1 MRSSAQSSAQVSK
14 SDKSC
19 KFIFI
24 AALLFFLAGLL
35 HYILSPLAIAGDT
48 AMYLQCGQLL
58 WQGQLPYI
66 DFLDLNPPL
75 IMYISMIPALMSKL
89 FAFNLALAGAL
100 FTSFLALFAFMLTA
114 GCANFV
120 LGRMAEEQPENSHK
134 TAFLSTALFTPVLLN
149 GLAMFDF
156 GQREHLYSLF
166 LLPYFLLRYGRYLP
180 VCLEAQSS
188 KVTGQAHN
196 SERILAVLVGLSF
209 GLMLSFKPH
218 FLLAPALLEL
228 YWLARYRKPR
238 LLLSPEI
245 IVAPLPMVLYLGSF
259 FIMPADIKA
268 IYFGE
273 IAPLLVKGY
282 ACFNIVKDVVVNMVW
297 RFSIAAYFLSLLLLL
312 AIPKQLALRAPLA
325 IMLSAAL
332 ALIELQ
338 QKFWNYHALPL
349 YLWEAF
355 ILLLVLILFCR
366 ALRGTVKKTFAYGAL
381 GTSFLVFQGGCFL
394 FHDLVEKNWLRP
406 WDKYLA
412 QNSQAGD
419 SALLLDTSDTPW
431 FKTALRFNL
440 KPGSRYLW
448 LYAVPMLQYQ
458 IDNGKAQER
467 EKATAALEALFA
479 NLAKEIDSRKPKYV
493 LIKRKEAFGMKPE
506 LDFHRFLLDRGL
518 AAPLSQYDTVEDYG
532 DNLLLV
538 RKITGKRQG

>member
-1 MRSSAQSSAQVSK
+1 MQSSGQSSAQVSK

-19 KFIFI
+19 KIIFI
-24 AALLFFLAGLL
+24 TALLFFLAGLL
-35 HYILSPLAIAGDT
+35 HYVLSPLAIAGDT

-58 WQGQLPYI
+58 WQGQLPYV

-89 FAFNLALAGAL
+89 GGINLALAGAL

-114 GCANFV
+114 GCAKFV
-120 LGRMAEEQPENSHK
+120 FRRMTEEQKYQP
-134 TAFLSTALFTPVLLN
+134 ALLATALFTPVVLN

-166 LLPYFLLRYGRYLP
+166 LLPFFLLRYGRYLQYCSEP
-180 VCLEAQSS
+180 PNQSEIDS
-188 KVTGQAHN
+188 KKTQS

-228 YWLARYRKPR
+228 YWLARYKKPHM
-238 LLLSPEI
+238 LLSPELL
-245 IVAPLPMVLYLGSF
+245 VAPLPLVLYLGSF
-259 FIMPADIKA
+259 FIMPAAIKS

-297 RFSIAAYFLSLLLLL
+297 RFSIAAYFVSLLLLL

-355 ILLLVLILFCR
+355 ILLLAANVLCR
-366 ALRGTVKKTFAYGAL
+366 ALPGKTKKALAYGAL
-381 GTSFLVFQGGCFL
+381 SICFLALQGGCFL

-406 WDKYLA
+406 WDDYLA
-412 QNSQAGD
+412 QNAQAGD

-431 FKTALRFNL
+431 FKSALRFDL

-467 EKATAALEALFA
+467 DKAKAALEALFA
-479 NLAKEIDSRKPKYV
+479 NLAQEIDNRKPKYV
-493 LIKRKEAFGMKPE
+493 LIKRKEAFGMNPD
-506 LDFHRFLLDRGL
+506 LDFYRFLLERGL
-518 AAPLSQYDTVEDYG
+518 AAPLSQYDTVKDYG

-538 RKITGKRQG
+538 RKIENKKQG